1 MLPCGAADHYKLLCT
16 DYIVV
21 AVHYDLFGLADGAL
35 VGVSNDQSVNALY
48 RVAKALIAVDRCAG
62 IDTSAGAVGNSH
74 RIAGN
79 GSISCYP
86 PADLQ
91 LEECYILGVVVLQV
105 QLAHD
110 IAHNVLVGILGG
122 SGFVVTGYSA
132 EYLVL
137 DRCQHL
143 HHQLFLL
150 PRADIVLKGAAC
162 RMAGVIVDEIAA
174 EDEMGV
180 LLLYPAAKGLPA
192 LFIVQDAAQMHI
204 RYRIDLDGVILRDLS
219 DYQIQRYRL
228 LYGIKKESALR
239 YSLITFGEADY
250 CELAVCQ
257 RGTFLTK
264 VMYLRPMG

>member
-1 MLPCGAADHYKLLCT
+1 MPGYQLLLPNSSDPLRALLASTQEQCLWLLIVALAAGQEHLPGCVSAVVLPCCAADYYQLLCT

-48 RVAKALIAVDRCAG
+48 GVAKALIAVDGCAG
-62 IDTSAGAVGNSH
+62 IDTSAGTVGNSH
-74 RIAGN
+74 CVAGY
-79 GSISCYP
+79 GSVPCDAS
-86 PADLQ
+86 ADLQ
-91 LEECYILGVVVLQV
+91 LEERYILGVVVLQV

-122 SGFVVTGYSA
+122 SGFMVAGNRTEDFILNG
-132 EYLVL
+132 
-137 DRCQHL
+137 RQHL

-150 PRADIVLKGAAC
+150 PWADIVLKGAAC

-180 LLLYPAAKGLPA
+180 LLLYPAAKGLPS

-204 RYRIDLDGVILRDLS
+204 RYRIDLDGVILRD
-219 DYQIQRYRL
+219 
-228 LYGIKKESALR
+228 
-239 YSLITFGEADY
+239 FADY
-250 CELAVCQ
+250 
-257 RGTFLTK
+257 
-264 VMYLRPMG
+264 

>member
-1 MLPCGAADHYKLLCT
+1 MVALAAGQEHLPGCVTAVVLPCGAADYYQLLGT
-16 DYIVV
+16 NDIVV
-21 AVHYDLFGLADGAL
+21 AVHHDLFGLTDGAF
-35 VGVSNDQSVNALY
+35 VGMANDQSVNALY

-91 LEECYILGVVVLQV
+91 FEERYVLCIVVLQV

-122 SGFVVTGYSA
+122 SGFMVAGNSA
-132 EYLVL
+132 EDFILNG
-137 DRCQHL
+137 CQHL

-150 PRADIVLKGAAC
+150 PRADIVLKGASY
-162 RMAGVIVDEIAA
+162 RMAGIIVDEIAA
-174 EDEMGV
+174 EDKISV
-180 LLLYPAAKGLPA
+180 LLLYPAAECLPA

-204 RYRIDLDGVILRDLS
+204 RYRIYLDGVTLRN
-219 DYQIQRYRL
+219 
-228 LYGIKKESALR
+228 
-239 YSLITFGEADY
+239 FADY
-250 CELAVCQ
+250 
-257 RGTFLTK
+257 
-264 VMYLRPMG
+264 